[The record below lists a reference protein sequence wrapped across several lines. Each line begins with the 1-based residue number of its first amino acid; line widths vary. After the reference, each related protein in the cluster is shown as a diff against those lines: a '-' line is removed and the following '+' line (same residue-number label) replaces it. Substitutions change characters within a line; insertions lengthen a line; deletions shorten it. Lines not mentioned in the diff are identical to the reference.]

1 MRILAKAVI
10 ALLIIYLFESVT
22 GFDVFRDWRQLS
34 LDNIF
39 LDLASF
45 AVAWAMA
52 TLILKLFDATM
63 QEQRASIE
71 Q

>member
-1 MRILAKAVI
+1 MRILAKAII
-10 ALLIIYLFESVT
+10 ALLIIYLFESAT
-22 GFDVFRDWRQLS
+22 GFELFRDWRQLS
-34 LDNIF
+34 VENIL
-39 LDLASF
+39 LDLACF
-45 AVAWAMA
+45 AVAWAVA